1 MRVLSAVA
9 LAAVLSSIP
18 GATQA
23 ASQSPTQTATQTTP
37 KPAAAPNTAATTTYR
52 NDTLHLSYTYPAS
65 YTDAS
70 ALAGPALEAGISHD
84 AAGNKDLT
92 RCVSL
97 PFSAMGSAHGLAVVL
112 LVRADAGCM
121 KKNFTPA
128 TLAEFTRG
136 EVQGLSASGAH
147 TQFGEPVAFT
157 TGGHPAELLQGTF
170 AVPTGG
176 TMYATVACVLL
187 KPDVACWQFIAS
199 SAENINTMSAFPVSL
214 DGAAPTPLVP
224 AEVLAK
230 H

>member
-1 MRVLSAVA
+1 MRVFSAMA
-9 LAAVLSSIP
+9 LAAVSLSNP
-18 GATQA
+18 GATQTT
-23 ASQSPTQTATQTTP
+23 TQTPAQTAP
-37 KPAAAPNTAATTTYR
+37 RAAAAPNTTATTTYH

-70 ALAGPALEAGISHD
+70 ALAGPALEAGITHD

-157 TGGHPAELLQGTF
+157 TGGHSAELLQGTF

-224 AEVLAK
+224 AEVMAK